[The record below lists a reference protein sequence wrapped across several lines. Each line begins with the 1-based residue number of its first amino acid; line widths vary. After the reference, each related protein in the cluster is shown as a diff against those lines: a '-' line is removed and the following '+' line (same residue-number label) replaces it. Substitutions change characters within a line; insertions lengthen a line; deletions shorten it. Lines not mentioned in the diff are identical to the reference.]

1 MELPQ
6 IVVLQD
12 PKRLAR
18 LMVVED
24 ATQREVAAAAGWA
37 SHSYLG
43 RLLRGTARTV
53 TREAAERIA
62 TYLGVEADDLFVPVP
77 CAARLCRR
85 GAPAARCCWGGVAGG
100 PAR

>member
-6 IVVLQD
+6 VVVLQD

-43 RLLRGTARTV
+43 RLLRGSARTV
-53 TREAAERIA
+53 TREAADRIA
-62 TYLGVEADDLFVPVP
+62 AYLGVETGDLFLPLGCPARVPP
-77 CAARLCRR
+77 R
-85 GAPAARCCWGGVAGG
+85 GAAAGRCRDLAGG
-100 PAR
+100 AR

>member
-6 IVVLQD
+6 VVVLQD

-43 RLLRGTARTV
+43 RLLRGSARTL
-53 TREAAERIA
+53 TREAADRIA
-62 TYLGVEADDLFVPVP
+62 AYLGVETGDLFLPLP
-77 CAARLCRR
+77 SARDCPPGAGAGRCRCR
-85 GAPAARCCWGGVAGG
+85 DDVGGT
-100 PAR
+100 R